1 MSRTPSPPMATYDDE
16 ADVAQQIATR
26 EQALDEIGERRRW
39 LRNTLPVSTAL
50 RTLAGAE
57 VPARLVDNI
66 SEGGLRVTVPVGF
79 GLAVGQR
86 YEVLLRREDSDD
98 ETDDVVAEGHYGTV
112 VRTELQLGGDGEND
126 RVGIGLRFD
135 TPIVL

>member
-1 MSRTPSPPMATYDDE
+1 MSGIPSPPMATYDDE

-39 LRNTLPVSTAL
+39 PRSTVPVSTAL

-57 VPARLVDNI
+57 VPARLIDNI

-86 YEVLLRREDSDD
+86 YEVLLRREGADD

-112 VRTELQLGGDGEND
+112 VRTEIRLGGVGKSD
-126 RVGIGLRFD
+126 RVGVGLRFD